1 MEWEGGKSLRVRQMS
16 SLTIT
21 TAYTAYVAH
30 ISTTIGGF
38 GTANFAAYF

>member
-21 TAYTAYVAH
+21 TAYTAYVAYV
-30 ISTTIGGF
+30 STILGGL